1 MKKSFLLIV
10 ACIFTFATAQA
21 QSSEVEA
28 TTQLTKAEQFKQ
40 KNNFIKESEIY
51 KFDQVGVK
59 VLAKLFTDLQSG
71 EQVVALEF
79 HPSTLVKV
87 LSGGVATPLGY
98 LDMDQVDDLLLALE
112 TILNES
118 NNSAKK
124 DKYTISYTAP
134 GGIDVFFTT
143 DFPGQPA
150 PVVMFRKKWFVI
162 DNYGVQTSNY
172 SEGYAMLPINFL
184 SKLISSIKEAQAIA
198 IQALNK

>member
-1 MKKSFLLIV
+1 MKKTFLLIV
-10 ACIFTFATAQA
+10 ACVFAFTTVHA

-28 TTQLTKAEQFKQ
+28 TTQLTKAEQFKL
-40 KNNFIKESEIY
+40 KNSFIKEAEIY
-51 KFDQVGVK
+51 KFDQAGVK

-71 EQVVALEF
+71 EQLVALEF
-79 HPSTLVKV
+79 HPSTFVKV
-87 LSGGVATPLGY
+87 LSGGVAAPLGY
-98 LDMDQVDDLLLALE
+98 LDMNQVDDLLLALE

-134 GGIDVFFTT
+134 GGIDVFFMT
-143 DFPGQPA
+143 DFPGQTA
-150 PVVMFRKKWFVI
+150 PIVMFRKRWFVT
-162 DNYGVQTSNY
+162 DDYGVQTTNY

-198 IQALNK
+198 NQALAK